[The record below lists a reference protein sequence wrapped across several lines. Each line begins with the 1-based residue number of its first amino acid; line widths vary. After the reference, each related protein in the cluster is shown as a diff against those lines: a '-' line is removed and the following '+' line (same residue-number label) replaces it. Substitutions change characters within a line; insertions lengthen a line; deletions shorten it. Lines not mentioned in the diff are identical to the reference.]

1 MKKYVRTTP
10 QNASIPMENNY
21 TNWKS
26 WIIVIFCSK
35 LHIYISYDFLIV
47 ACPYAHYS
55 EHLKLLWVDNGY
67 LFGPCP
73 KAHNNS
79 LFVLHGV
86 STYFSHHGSLAF
98 PQPCLIVLPWF
109 VTILFCGSSPRPSWD
124 KRAKMGD
131 GNLWSHITY
140 KFVLCFLFW
149 FSFHILE
156 MDSHPQ
162 AYPQTET
169 SHPATRLWG
178 I

>member
-1 MKKYVRTTP
+1 
-10 QNASIPMENNY
+10 MENNY

-26 WIIVIFCSK
+26 WIIVIFWSK

-47 ACPYAHYS
+47 ACPYSIIQSIWNYFRLIMGTS
-55 EHLKLLWVDNGY
+55 LN
-67 LFGPCP
+67 CP

-86 STYFSHHGSLAF
+86 STYYSHHRSLGF

-131 GNLWSHITY
+131 GNLRSHITY